1 MPRVRC
7 VAGDNKYLNT
17 VLGYVAC
24 LKKNKTIGGFV
35 RREPTA
41 RTPVVLVLLVHTLIL
56 LWCLES

>member
-1 MPRVRC
+1 M
-7 VAGDNKYLNT
+7 AGDNKYLNT